1 MERIRA
7 AGPAAFLALL
17 IPATAAS
24 LASDW
29 PQFRGPTGQ
38 GHAPDGAVPLTWSE
52 TENVAW
58 KAPAPGRGWSSPVVA
73 GGRVWLTTAATD
85 RGAGTSLRRGDRD
98 ARRIGG
104 RAATDRETGTSLRL
118 LAYDADTGN
127 LEMDT
132 EVFAISD
139 TTLLNQKNSFASP
152 TPVIDPDGERIY
164 VHFGAQ
170 GTAAVASGS
179 VSSGGAPAGGAP
191 SGEVLWRN
199 RFPYTSQHGNGG
211 SPILHGGLL
220 IVSIDGYDTAFLAAM
235 DAETGEERWRSVRPK
250 PISQAYSTP
259 LAIRVGDTEQIVNV
273 SAFRTTAHEPATG
286 REIWRVEYPGGFSNV
301 SRPVY
306 GHGLVY
312 LSTGFNEPVL
322 LAVRPTGEGN
332 VTESEIAWRRRRGAP
347 LTVSPILV
355 GDELYTVTD
364 AGIATCIDA
373 LTGAIHWQQ
382 RLGGNHS
389 ASPVHAGGRIYFQNE
404 EGVTTVI
411 APGREFEQLARNELD
426 GATLASIAVSDGAF
440 FIRTG
445 THLYR
450 IKQAP

>member
-1 MERIRA
+1 MQRSDGGRA
-7 AGPAAFLALL
+7 LKLPASLALAL
-17 IPATAAS
+17 CATTA
-24 LASDW
+24 LQASDW

-58 KAPAPGRGWSSPVVA
+58 KTAVPGRGWSSPVIA
-73 GGRVWLTTAATD
+73 GGLAWLTTAVT
-85 RGAGTSLRRGDRD
+85 
-98 ARRIGG
+98 G
-104 RAATDRETGTSLRL
+104 RESGTSLRL
-118 LAYDADTGN
+118 LAYETTSGDAA
-127 LEMDT
+127 MDV

-152 TPVIDPDGERIY
+152 TPAIDPDGGRVY

-170 GTAAVASGS
+170 GTAAVAVGGASSGDAPAGGAS
-179 VSSGGAPAGGAP
+179 PGGAPAGGASP
-191 SGEVLWRN
+191 GEVLWRT

-211 SPILHGGLL
+211 SPILHDGRL
-220 IVSIDGYDTAFLAAM
+220 IVSIDGYDTAFLVAV
-235 DAETGEERWRSVRPK
+235 DAGTGEERWRSVRPK

-259 LAIRVGDTEQIVNV
+259 LAIRVGDAEQIIGV

-322 LAVRPTGEGN
+322 LAVRPTGEGD
-332 VTESEIAWRRRRGAP
+332 VSDSEIAWRLRRGAP

-426 GATLASIAVSDGAF
+426 GSTLASIAVVDGAF
-440 FIRTG
+440 FVRTG

-450 IKQAP
+450 IEEAPSGTLESQSSSF

>member
-1 MERIRA
+1 MKGYRFTA
-7 AGPAAFLALL
+7 ALL
-17 IPATAAS
+17 LAA
-24 LASDW
+24 AAAHAGDW

-52 TENVAW
+52 TENVTW
-58 KAPAPGRGWSSPVVA
+58 KSAVPGRGWSSPVIA
-73 GGRVWLTTAATD
+73 GGLAWLTTAV
-85 RGAGTSLRRGDRD
+85 
-98 ARRIGG
+98 
-104 RAATDRETGTSLRL
+104 TDRESGTSLRL
-118 LAYDADTGN
+118 LAYETTSGDAA
-127 LEMDT
+127 MDV

-152 TPVIDPDGERIY
+152 TPVIDPDAGRVY

-170 GTAAVASGS
+170 GTAAVAAGGDSP
-179 VSSGGAPAGGAP
+179 GGAPAGGA
-191 SGEVLWRN
+191 SFGEVLWRT

-211 SPILHGGLL
+211 SPILHDGRL
-220 IVSIDGYDTAFLAAM
+220 IVSIDGYDTAFLVAV
-235 DAETGEERWRSVRPK
+235 DAGTGEERWRSVRPK

-259 LAIRVGDTEQIVNV
+259 LAIRVGDAEQIIGV

-332 VTESEIAWRRRRGAP
+332 VSESEIAWRLRRGAP

-364 AGIATCIDA
+364 TGIATGIDA

-389 ASPVHAGGRIYFQNE
+389 ASPVHAGGRIYIQNE

-426 GATLASIAVSDGAF
+426 GSTLASIAVADGAF
-440 FIRTG
+440 FVRTG

-450 IKQAP
+450 IEGSP

>member
-1 MERIRA
+1 MQGSGGGRA
-7 AGPAAFLALL
+7 LKLPASVALALC
-17 IPATAAS
+17 ATTA
-24 LASDW
+24 LQASDW

-58 KAPAPGRGWSSPVVA
+58 KTAVPGRGWSSPVIA
-73 GGRVWLTTAATD
+73 GGLAWVTTAVTD
-85 RGAGTSLRRGDRD
+85 RVSGS
-98 ARRIGG
+98 
-104 RAATDRETGTSLRL
+104 SLRL
-118 LAYDADTGN
+118 LAYDVTTGGVAV
-127 LEMDT
+127 DV
-132 EVFAISD
+132 EVFTISD

-152 TPVIDPDGERIY
+152 TPVIDPDGERVY

-170 GTAAVASGS
+170 GTAAVAAGDASP
-179 VSSGGAPAGGAP
+179 GGASP
-191 SGEVLWRN
+191 GEVLWRI

-211 SPILHGGLL
+211 SPIFHDGLL
-220 IVSIDGYDTAFLAAM
+220 IVSIDGYDTAFLVAV
-235 DAETGEERWRSVRPK
+235 DAGTGEERWRSVRPK

-259 LAIRVGDTEQIVNV
+259 LAIQVRDSQQIIGV

-286 REIWRVEYPGGFSNV
+286 RVIWRVEYPGGFSNV

-332 VTESEIAWRRRRGAP
+332 VSESEIAWRLRRGAP

-364 AGIATCIDA
+364 TGIATCIDA

-404 EGVTTVI
+404 EGITTVI

-426 GATLASIAVSDGAF
+426 GSTLASIAVVDGAF
-440 FIRTG
+440 FVRTG

-450 IKQAP
+450 IEEAPSGTLESQSSSFQ

>member
-1 MERIRA
+1 MRA
-7 AGPAAFLALL
+7 LKLPANVALALCA
-17 IPATAAS
+17 ATALHAG
-24 LASDW
+24 DW

-38 GHAPDGAVPLTWSE
+38 GHAPDETVPLTWSE

-58 KAPAPGRGWSSPVVA
+58 KSAVPGRGWSSPVIA
-73 GGRVWLTTAATD
+73 GGLAWLTTAVTD
-85 RGAGTSLRRGDRD
+85 RVS
-98 ARRIGG
+98 
-104 RAATDRETGTSLRL
+104 GTSLRL
-118 LAYDADTGN
+118 LAYDVTTGGVAV
-127 LEMDT
+127 DV
-132 EVFAISD
+132 EVFAVSD

-152 TPVIDPDGERIY
+152 TPVIDPDGERVY

-170 GTAAVASGS
+170 GTAAVAAGGD
-179 VSSGGAPAGGAP
+179 SSGDAPAGGASP
-191 SGEVLWRN
+191 GGAQAGGASPGEVLWRT

-211 SPILHGGLL
+211 SPIFHDGLL
-220 IVSIDGYDTAFLAAM
+220 IVSIDGYDTAFLVAV
-235 DAETGEERWRSVRPK
+235 DAGTGEERWRSVRPK

-259 LAIRVGDTEQIVNV
+259 LAIRVGDAEQIIGV

-332 VTESEIAWRRRRGAP
+332 VSESEIAWRLRRGAP

-355 GDELYTVTD
+355 GNELYTVTD

-389 ASPVHAGGRIYFQNE
+389 ASPVHAGGRIFFQNE

-426 GATLASIAVSDGAF
+426 GSTLASIAVVDGAF
-440 FIRTG
+440 FVRSG

-450 IKQAP
+450 IEEAPSETLESQSSSFQ

>member
-1 MERIRA
+1 MRTVLGTA
-7 AGPAAFLALL
+7 LALSAV
-17 IPATAAS
+17 ATAYAG
-24 LASDW
+24 DW

-38 GHAPDGAVPLTWSE
+38 GHAGDESAPLTWSE

-58 KAPAPGRGWSSPVVA
+58 KAPVPGRGWSSPVIA
-73 GGRVWLTTAATD
+73 GGLAWLTSAV
-85 RGAGTSLRRGDRD
+85 
-98 ARRIGG
+98 
-104 RAATDRETGTSLRL
+104 TDREAGTSLRL
-118 LAYDADTGN
+118 LAYDVASGTTA
-127 LEMDT
+127 MDV

-152 TPVIDPDGERIY
+152 TPVIDPDGERVY

-170 GTAAVASGS
+170 GTAAVA
-179 VSSGGAPAGGAP
+179 AGGDSA
-191 SGEVLWRN
+191 GEVLWRT

-211 SPILHGGLL
+211 SPILHDGLL
-220 IVSIDGYDTAFLAAM
+220 IVSIDGYDTAFLVAV
-235 DAETGEERWRSVRPK
+235 DAETGEERWRSVRPA

-259 LAIRVGDTEQIVNV
+259 LAIEVGGTPQIVNV
-273 SAFRTTAHEPATG
+273 SAFRASAHEPATG

-306 GHGLVY
+306 GQGLVY

-322 LAVRPTGEGN
+322 LAVRPTGSGD
-332 VTESEIAWRRRRGAP
+332 VTESEIAWRLRRGAP

-355 GDELYTVTD
+355 GNELYTVTD
-364 AGIATCIDA
+364 SGIATCIDA
-373 LTGAIHWQQ
+373 LTGNIHWQQ

-389 ASPVHAGGRIYFQNE
+389 ASPVFAGGRIYFQNE

-411 APGREFEQLARNELD
+411 EPGLEFEQLARNELD
-426 GATLASIAVSDGAF
+426 GSTLASIAVADGAF
-440 FIRTG
+440 FVRTG

-450 IKQAP
+450 IGETQ

>member
-1 MERIRA
+1 MRTA
-7 AGPAAFLALL
+7 LVTALALSAV
-17 IPATAAS
+17 ATAYAR
-24 LASDW
+24 DW

-38 GHAPDGAVPLTWSE
+38 GHAPDASVPLTWSE

-58 KAPAPGRGWSSPVVA
+58 KVPVPGRGWSSPVI
-73 GGRVWLTTAATD
+73 GGGLVWLTTAVTD
-85 RGAGTSLRRGDRD
+85 RGAGTSLR
-98 ARRIGG
+98 
-104 RAATDRETGTSLRL
+104 L
-118 LAYDADTGN
+118 LAYDTTNGEPAR
-127 LEMDT
+127 EV

-152 TPVIDPDGERIY
+152 TPVIDPDGERVY

-170 GTAAVASGS
+170 GTAAVAT
-179 VSSGGAPAGGAP
+179 GGDSA
-191 SGEVLWRN
+191 GEVLWRT

-211 SPILHGGLL
+211 SPILRDGLL
-220 IVSIDGYDTAFLAAM
+220 IVSIDGYDTAFLVAV
-235 DAETGEERWRSVRPK
+235 DARTGEERWRSVRAA

-259 LAIRVGDTEQIVNV
+259 LAIEVGDTSQIVNV
-273 SAFRTTAHEPATG
+273 SAFRASAHEPGTG

-322 LAVRPTGEGN
+322 LAVRPTGEGD
-332 VTESEIAWRRRRGAP
+332 VTNSEVAWRLRRGAP

-355 GDELYTVTD
+355 GNELYTVTD
-364 AGIATCIDA
+364 SGIATCIDA
-373 LTGAIHWQQ
+373 LTGDIHWQH

-389 ASPVHAGGRIYFQNE
+389 ASPVFAGGRIYFQNE

-411 APGREFEQLARNELD
+411 APGTDFEQLARNELD
-426 GATLASIAVSDGAF
+426 GSTLASIAVSDGALF
-440 FIRTG
+440 VRTG

-450 IKQAP
+450 IEESR

>member
-1 MERIRA
+1 MYRFIA
-7 AGPAAFLALL
+7 VPLLA
-17 IPATAAS
+17 ATAAH
-24 LASDW
+24 AGDW

-38 GHAPDGAVPLTWSE
+38 GHAPDEVVPLTWSE

-58 KAPAPGRGWSSPVVA
+58 KTAVPGRGWSSPVIV
-73 GGRVWLTTAATD
+73 GDLIWLTTAV
-85 RGAGTSLRRGDRD
+85 
-98 ARRIGG
+98 
-104 RAATDRETGTSLRL
+104 TDRETGTSLRL
-118 LAYDADTGN
+118 IAFDVSSGEAA
-127 LEMDT
+127 MDV
-132 EVFAISD
+132 EVFAVTD

-152 TPVIDPDGERIY
+152 TPVIGPDGERVY

-170 GTAAVASGS
+170 GTAAVAT
-179 VSSGGAPAGGAP
+179 GGESA
-191 SGEVLWRN
+191 GEVLWRT

-211 SPILHGGLL
+211 SPILHEGLL
-220 IVSIDGYDTAFLAAM
+220 IVSIDGYDTAFLVAV
-235 DAETGEERWRSVRPK
+235 DVETGEEHWRSVRPA

-259 LAIRVGDTEQIVNV
+259 LAIRVGNAQQIVNV

-306 GHGLVY
+306 GNGLVY

-332 VTESEIAWRRRRGAP
+332 VTESQIAWRLRRGAP

-364 AGIATCIDA
+364 TGIATCIAA
-373 LTGAIHWQQ
+373 LTGDIHWQQ

-389 ASPVHAGGRIYFQNE
+389 ASPGLCRRADLLPERRGRHDRRLAGQ
-404 EGVTTVI
+404 GVRTTG
-411 APGREFEQLARNELD
+411 P
-426 GATLASIAVSDGAF
+426 
-440 FIRTG
+440 
-445 THLYR
+445 
-450 IKQAP
+450 

>member
-1 MERIRA
+1 MKGYRFTA
-7 AGPAAFLALL
+7 ALL
-17 IPATAAS
+17 LAA
-24 LASDW
+24 AAAQAGDW

-58 KAPAPGRGWSSPVVA
+58 KSAVPGRGWSSPVIA
-73 GGRVWLTTAATD
+73 GGLAWVTTAVTD
-85 RGAGTSLRRGDRD
+85 RVSGS
-98 ARRIGG
+98 
-104 RAATDRETGTSLRL
+104 SLRL
-118 LAYDADTGN
+118 LAYDVTTGGVAV
-127 LEMDT
+127 DV

-152 TPVIDPDGERIY
+152 TPVIDPDGERVY

-170 GTAAVASGS
+170 GTAAVA
-179 VSSGGAPAGGAP
+179 AGGASP
-191 SGEVLWRN
+191 GEVLWRT

-211 SPILHGGLL
+211 SPIFHDGLL
-220 IVSIDGYDTAFLAAM
+220 IVSIDGYDTAFLVAV
-235 DAETGEERWRSVRPK
+235 DAGTGEERWRSVRPK

-259 LAIRVGDTEQIVNV
+259 LAIRVGDAEQIIGI

-322 LAVRPTGEGN
+322 LAVRPTGEGD
-332 VTESEIAWRRRRGAP
+332 VSDSEIAWRLRRGAP

-411 APGREFEQLARNELD
+411 APGAEFEQLARNELD
-426 GATLASIAVSDGAF
+426 GSTLASIAVVDGAF
-440 FIRTG
+440 FVRTG

-450 IKQAP
+450 IEEATSGTLESQSSSFQ

>member
-1 MERIRA
+1 MRTAPEADPESRSAKAFSLA
-7 AGPAAFLALL
+7 ALGVSLALS
-17 IPATAAS
+17 AVVAAH
-24 LASDW
+24 AGEW

-38 GHAPDGAVPLTWSE
+38 GHAPDASVPLTWSE
-52 TENVAW
+52 TENIAW
-58 KAPAPGRGWSSPVVA
+58 KTAVPGRGWSSPVIA
-73 GGRVWLTTAATD
+73 GALVWLTTAV
-85 RGAGTSLRRGDRD
+85 
-98 ARRIGG
+98 
-104 RAATDRETGTSLRL
+104 TDRETGTSLRL
-118 LAYDADTGN
+118 LAYDTRRGGPA
-127 LEMDT
+127 MDV

-152 TPVIDPDGERIY
+152 TPVIDPGGERVF

-170 GTAAVASGS
+170 GTAAIA
-179 VSSGGAPAGGAP
+179 AGGA
-191 SGEVLWRN
+191 SAGEVLWRT

-211 SPILHGGLL
+211 SPILHEGLL
-220 IVSIDGYDTAFLAAM
+220 IVSIDGYDTAFLVAV
-235 DAETGEERWRSVRPK
+235 DARTGEERWRAVRRA

-259 LAIRVGDTEQIVNV
+259 LAIEVGDTTQIVNV
-273 SAFRTTAHEPATG
+273 SAFRASGHEPTTG

-306 GHGLVY
+306 GHGLIY

-322 LAVRPTGEGN
+322 LAVRPTGKGD
-332 VTESEIAWRRRRGAP
+332 VTNSEVAWRLRRGAP

-355 GDELYTVTD
+355 GNELYTVTD
-364 AGIATCIDA
+364 SGIATCIDA
-373 LTGAIHWQQ
+373 LTGEIRWQH

-389 ASPVHAGGRIYFQNE
+389 ASPIHAGGRIYFQNE

-411 APGREFEQLARNELD
+411 APGPRFEQLARNELN
-426 GATLASIAVSDGAF
+426 GSTLASIAVSDGAF

-450 IKQAP
+450 IEESR

>member
-1 MERIRA
+1 MSVYRFI
-7 AGPAAFLALL
+7 PALL
-17 IPATAAS
+17 LAATAVQAG
-24 LASDW
+24 DW

-58 KAPAPGRGWSSPVVA
+58 KSVVPGRGWSSPVIA
-73 GGRVWLTTAATD
+73 GGLAWLTTAV
-85 RGAGTSLRRGDRD
+85 
-98 ARRIGG
+98 
-104 RAATDRETGTSLRL
+104 TDRETGTSLRL
-118 LAYDADTGN
+118 LAYETASGDAA
-127 LEMDT
+127 MDV

-152 TPVIDPDGERIY
+152 TPVIDPDGERVY

-170 GTAAVASGS
+170 GTAAVAASGAS
-179 VSSGGAPAGGAP
+179 PGGAPAGGA
-191 SGEVLWRN
+191 SAGEVLWRA

-211 SPILHGGLL
+211 SPILHDGRL
-220 IVSIDGYDTAFLAAM
+220 IVSIDGYDTAFLVAM
-235 DAETGEERWRSVRPK
+235 DAGTGEERWRSVRPK
-250 PISQAYSTP
+250 PVSQAYSTP
-259 LAIRVGDTEQIVNV
+259 LAIRVGDAEQIIGV

-322 LAVRPTGEGN
+322 LAVRPTGEGD
-332 VTESEIAWRRRRGAP
+332 VSDSEIAWRLRRGAP

-404 EGVTTVI
+404 EGVTTVV
-411 APGREFEQLARNELD
+411 APGRQFEQLARNELD
-426 GATLASIAVSDGAF
+426 GSTLASIAVVDGAF
-440 FIRTG
+440 FVRTG

-450 IKQAP
+450 IEEAPSGTLESQSSSFQ

>member
-1 MERIRA
+1 MQGAGERPSLSARTALGA
-7 AGPAAFLALL
+7 ALALS
-17 IPATAAS
+17 AVAAAH
-24 LASDW
+24 ASDW

-38 GHAPDGAVPLTWSE
+38 GHALDETAPLTWSE

-58 KAPAPGRGWSSPVVA
+58 RTPVPGRGWSSPVIA
-73 GGRVWLTTAATD
+73 GGLVWLTTAVT
-85 RGAGTSLRRGDRD
+85 G
-98 ARRIGG
+98 
-104 RAATDRETGTSLRL
+104 RETGTSLRL
-118 LAYDADTGN
+118 LSYDARSGDPFA
-127 LEMDT
+127 DV

-152 TPVIDPDGERIY
+152 TPVLDPNGGRVY

-170 GTAAVASGS
+170 GTAAVSL
-179 VSSGGAPAGGAP
+179 AGETH
-191 SGEVLWRN
+191 GEVLWRT

-211 SPILHGGLL
+211 SPILHDGLL
-220 IVSIDGYDTAFLAAM
+220 IVSIDGYDTAFLVAV
-235 DAETGEERWRSVRPK
+235 DAETGEERWRSVRPS

-259 LAIRVGDTEQIVNV
+259 LAIEVGDTEQIVNV
-273 SAFRTTAHEPATG
+273 SAFRASAHEPATG
-286 REIWRVEYPGGFSNV
+286 SEIWRVEYPGGFSNV

-322 LAVRPTGEGN
+322 LAVRPTGKGD
-332 VTESEIAWRRRRGAP
+332 VTDSEVAWRLRRGAP

-364 AGIATCIDA
+364 SGIATCIDA
-373 LTGAIHWQQ
+373 LTGEIHWQH

-389 ASPVHAGGRIYFQNE
+389 ASPIHAGGRIYFQNE
-404 EGVTTVI
+404 EGITTVI
-411 APGREFEQLARNELD
+411 EFGAAFRQLARNELD
-426 GATLASIAVSDGAF
+426 GSTLASIAVSDGAL

-450 IKQAP
+450 IEETH